1 MRRLMWLLLI
11 VGAGAVAAAGLY
23 VHGDR
28 RWSETIQALTE
39 RLEAGRTDGSAA
51 VPYPTRFDSREL
63 HGLPDPVQRY
73 FRAVLSEGQP
83 MITAVTL
90 DVSGTFNMKFG
101 GSDWKPFTSRQR
113 VVTRRPGFIW
123 DAQMPAF
130 AGVPVRVVDSYIA
143 GQGLLH
149 AAVLGLFAVADFR
162 GTGEIARGELIRYF
176 AEAAW
181 YPTALLP
188 SQGVR
193 WEAVDGASAKATIVD
208 GPITLTLLFRFND
221 AGLITSVRAEERGGA
236 VGNDTVMMP
245 WEGSWSDYQ
254 LRDRMMVPM
263 AGEAAWLPSGRREA
277 YFKGTVTS
285 THYEFAP

>member
-1 MRRLMWLLLI
+1 
-11 VGAGAVAAAGLY
+11 
-23 VHGDR
+23 
-28 RWSETIQALTE
+28 
-39 RLEAGRTDGSAA
+39 
-51 VPYPTRFDSREL
+51 
-63 HGLPDPVQRY
+63 
-73 FRAVLSEGQP
+73 
-83 MITAVTL
+83 
-90 DVSGTFNMKFG
+90 MKFG

-143 GQGLLH
+143 GEGLLH
-149 AAVLGLFAVADFR
+149 AAVLGLFAVADVR
-162 GTGEIARGELIRYF
+162 GTGEIARGEFIRYF

-193 WEAVDGASAKATIVD
+193 WEPVDGASAKATIVD
-208 GPITLTLLFRFND
+208 GPLTLTLLFRFNE
-221 AGLITSVRAEERGGA
+221 AGLITSVRAESRGGT
-236 VGNDTVMMP
+236 VGKDTVLMP

-263 AGEAAWLPSGRREA
+263 SGEAAWLPSGRRDA
-277 YFKGTVTS
+277 YFIGTVTS